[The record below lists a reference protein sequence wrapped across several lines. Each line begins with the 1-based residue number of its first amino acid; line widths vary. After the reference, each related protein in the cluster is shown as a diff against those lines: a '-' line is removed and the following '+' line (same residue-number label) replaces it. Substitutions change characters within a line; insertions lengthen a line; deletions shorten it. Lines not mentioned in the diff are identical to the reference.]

1 MVPFGRQKKVG
12 LILEIVNESD
22 LPKSKLRQ
30 CINIIDQDPVFSESD
45 LWIISFASKYYQH
58 PIGRVIAAALPTYL
72 KKDRPAISLVEEIQ
86 ITKKGN
92 EIIPD
97 EIKKRAPKQAQLIS
111 YLQKKQS
118 ITVDIL
124 NKKTIEWKSQR
135 RSLLKKEWITISHVP
150 SKLNTQRSISI
161 PIKGPALN
169 SEQKIAVNKINETQY
184 FKPFLL
190 YGITGSG
197 KTEVYLRVILEVL
210 KTGKQCLILVPEI
223 GLTTQFIERVIQRI
237 GIEPVLLHSSLT
249 EHQRF
254 KAWQMTRNPQT
265 KLILGTRSAIFAPIH
280 NLGIIIVDEENDI
293 SYKQQDGFRYSA
305 RDLAVTK
312 AKYFDIPIILG
323 SATPSLESLN
333 LIKQKK
339 YTELTLQKR
348 AGNAQLPSMHLVD
361 MTKGYAPDGLSPSL
375 IKTIKKHLKKDGQIL
390 IYINRRGFA
399 PTLICTSCNHIAQC
413 LRCDSRMT
421 VYLSQNKL
429 ACHHCG
435 SYREYTE
442 KCIICNGEY
451 KALGQGTQRLEEVL
465 GKYFPNIMIKRID
478 SDSTRLKG
486 TMDEALNIANTGKAR
501 ILVGTQMLS
510 KGHHF
515 PSLTLVAVI
524 NADQGLFSNDFRG
537 SERLAQSLI
546 QVSGRAGREDQKGQ
560 VIIQTEYPD
569 HPFWEALFEGGY
581 KRVAEHTLQE
591 REAASWPPFSYL
603 ALIRVSSHKKDFTW
617 EFLNSAHQ
625 IIEKDKLNDI
635 NIMGP
640 VSAPMERKAGK
651 YRGQLLLHCE
661 NRKSLHQQ
669 ISLFIK
675 KIERKKCTHRVKWSV
690 DIDPIELF

>member
-30 CINIIDQDPVFSESD
+30 CINIIDQDPIFSESD

-72 KKDRPAISLVEEIQ
+72 KKDRPAISLIEEIH

-124 NKKTIEWKSQR
+124 NKETIEWKSQR
-135 RSLLKKEWITISHVP
+135 KSLLKKEWITISHVP
-150 SKLNTQRSISI
+150 STLNTQRSISI

-169 SEQKIAVNKINETQY
+169 SEQKIAINKINEAQY

-190 YGITGSG
+190 DGITGSG

-223 GLTTQFIERVIQRI
+223 GLTTQFIERIIQRI

-339 YTELTLQKR
+339 YTET
-348 AGNAQLPSMHLVD
+348 H
-361 MTKGYAPDGLSPSL
+361 APE
-375 IKTIKKHLKKDGQIL
+375 K
-390 IYINRRGFA
+390 
-399 PTLICTSCNHIAQC
+399 
-413 LRCDSRMT
+413 SR
-421 VYLSQNKL
+421 
-429 ACHHCG
+429 
-435 SYREYTE
+435 
-442 KCIICNGEY
+442 
-451 KALGQGTQRLEEVL
+451 
-465 GKYFPNIMIKRID
+465 
-478 SDSTRLKG
+478 
-486 TMDEALNIANTGKAR
+486 
-501 ILVGTQMLS
+501 
-510 KGHHF
+510 
-515 PSLTLVAVI
+515 
-524 NADQGLFSNDFRG
+524 
-537 SERLAQSLI
+537 
-546 QVSGRAGREDQKGQ
+546 
-560 VIIQTEYPD
+560 
-569 HPFWEALFEGGY
+569 
-581 KRVAEHTLQE
+581 
-591 REAASWPPFSYL
+591 
-603 ALIRVSSHKKDFTW
+603 
-617 EFLNSAHQ
+617 
-625 IIEKDKLNDI
+625 
-635 NIMGP
+635 
-640 VSAPMERKAGK
+640 
-651 YRGQLLLHCE
+651 
-661 NRKSLHQQ
+661 
-669 ISLFIK
+669 
-675 KIERKKCTHRVKWSV
+675 
-690 DIDPIELF
+690 

>member
-1 MVPFGRQKKVG
+1 M
-12 LILEIVNESD
+12 
-22 LPKSKLRQ
+22 
-30 CINIIDQDPVFSESD
+30 
-45 LWIISFASKYYQH
+45 ISFASKYYQH
-58 PIGRVIAAALPTYL
+58 PIGRVIAAALPSYL
-72 KKDRPAISLVEEIQ
+72 KKDRPAISLVEEIK
-86 ITKKGN
+86 ITKKGK

-97 EIKKRAPKQAQLIS
+97 EIMRRTPKQAKLIS
-111 YLQKKQS
+111 YFQKKQS
-118 ITVDIL
+118 ITVDVL
-124 NKKTIEWKSQR
+124 NKAGIEWRSQR
-135 RSLLKKEWITISHVP
+135 KNLLKKEWVTISHIP
-150 SKLNTQRSISI
+150 SKLNIQKNVST
-161 PIKGPALN
+161 PVMGPTLN
-169 SEQKIAVNKINETQY
+169 SEQNIAVNQIKETQN
-184 FKPFLL
+184 FKAFLL
-190 YGITGSG
+190 DGITGSG
-197 KTEVYLRVILEVL
+197 KTEVYLRIILEVL

-223 GLTTQFIERVIQRI
+223 GLTAQFIERLIKRI

-254 KAWQMTRNPQT
+254 KAWQMTREPQT
-265 KLILGTRSAIFAPIH
+265 KLILGTRSAIFAPIY
-280 NLGIIIVDEENDI
+280 NLGIIIVDEENDV

-333 LIKQKK
+333 LIQQKK
-339 YTELTLQKR
+339 YTKLSLKKR

-361 MTKGYAPDGLSPSL
+361 MTKEYAPDGLSPSL
-375 IKTIKKHLKKDGQIL
+375 IRTIKKHLKKDGQIL

-435 SYREYTE
+435 SSRKYTD
-442 KCIICNGEY
+442 KCINCSGEY

-465 GKYFPNIMIKRID
+465 GKYFPNILIKRID

-486 TMDEALNIANTGKAR
+486 SMNEALNIANTGKAR

-524 NADQGLFSNDFRG
+524 NADQGLFSIDFRG
-537 SERLAQSLI
+537 SERLAQNLI
-546 QVSGRAGREDQKGQ
+546 QVSGRAGRENQKGQ

-581 KRVAEHTLQE
+581 KRVAEETLAE

-603 ALIRVSSHKKDFTW
+603 ALIRASSHKKNFTW
-617 EFLNSAHQ
+617 DFLNSSYQ

-635 NIMGP
+635 NILGP
-640 VSAPMERKAGK
+640 ISAPMERKAGK
-651 YRGQLLLHCE
+651 FRGQLLLQCE
-661 NRKSLHQQ
+661 NRKSLHKQ
-669 ISLFIK
+669 ISLFIQ

-690 DIDPIELF
+690 DIDPVELF